1 MPNSGFLGFAEA
13 SEFCLAQD
21 GVQGV
26 LVHEAFVGVV
36 RCCTCAHDDLRA
48 LMGPPKLRM
57 ERRPCKR
64 CAQFRSWPLAMYG
77 PRPLAIKRVLRVLQP
92 LAAEQVQHGVF
103 HFTGSCCGSR
113 AAQSMLHGVI
123 GRQVQRRSRCAER
136 CRTLLHARY
145 LAAGDAGY
153 VRLV

>member
-1 MPNSGFLGFAEA
+1 MRAAAACDRIGWGNDAFNPTSVEMPNSGFLGFAEA
-13 SEFCLAQD
+13 SEFCLAQH

-36 RCCTCAHDDLRA
+36 GCLPGCTCAHDDLCA

-64 CAQFRSWPLAMYG
+64 CLQFRSWPLAMYV

-103 HFTGSCCGSR
+103 TSLAV
-113 AAQSMLHGVI
+113 AAVLGQPKAYFMG
-123 GRQVQRRSRCAER
+123 
-136 CRTLLHARY
+136 
-145 LAAGDAGY
+145 
-153 VRLV
+153 